1 MELSTQG
8 RTSCC
13 SKATSVW
20 TAPPEARWAAGH
32 SRAGDGRREQC
43 MLGHELA
50 HTTMSQWGCEEG
62 KSQYTTGRAGDAKSI
77 PLRLTM
83 TGKAQGVVHHTPRC
97 AQVGRCI
104 IHRPFCSMLSM
115 ECDGTKCRYHT
126 EFHHYD
132 DSAKALFSK
141 AQFFNIC
148 CLSSQKGKGSVPY
161 FSKINAT
168 VKSWQKIRVTTICS
182 KKVTG
187 IYSCR
192 ANFCIKEPSIL
203 LMGKTIYRQVLMAY
217 MVDIQVQH
225 SLM

>member
-1 MELSTQG
+1 
-8 RTSCC
+8 
-13 SKATSVW
+13 
-20 TAPPEARWAAGH
+20 
-32 SRAGDGRREQC
+32 

-83 TGKAQGVVHHTPRC
+83 TGKAQGVVHHTPRY
-97 AQVGRCI
+97 AQVERCI

-192 ANFCIKEPSIL
+192 ANFCVKEPSIL